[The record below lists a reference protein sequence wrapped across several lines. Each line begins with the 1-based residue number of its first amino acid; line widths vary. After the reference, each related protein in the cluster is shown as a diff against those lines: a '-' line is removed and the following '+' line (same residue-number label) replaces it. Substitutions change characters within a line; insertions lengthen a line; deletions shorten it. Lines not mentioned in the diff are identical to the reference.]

1 MVCDRGRKRRVSWAG
16 EWYQRFQLS
25 VCSSGRRREEGRDQ
39 RGGLIQSSQ
48 VEIVATN
55 SDTTIWEASSVV
67 FTWIILV
74 TISWTAALIAV
85 MLPDIAI
92 TLSFVVGK
100 NSPFWETFIFAPVA
114 WFNWLI
120 TDPPRPIIDPAIA
133 DGQRSFRRWSPSVVG
148 GSVESRR
155 AAGNSS
161 RLFVSVFD

>member
-1 MVCDRGRKRRVSWAG
+1 MIVKD
-16 EWYQRFQLS
+16 FS
-25 VCSSGRRREEGRDQ
+25 VVGGRRREEGRDQ
-39 RGGLIQSSQ
+39 GGRLIQTSRIEIGVINGEAISSK
-48 VEIVATN
+48 T
-55 SDTTIWEASSVV
+55 SSLG

-100 NSPFWETFIFAPVA
+100 NSPFCETFILAPVA

-133 DGQRSFRRWSPSVVG
+133 DGQRSFRR
-148 GSVESRR
+148 
-155 AAGNSS
+155 
-161 RLFVSVFD
+161 

>member
-1 MVCDRGRKRRVSWAG
+1 MLYSWSVLMS
-16 EWYQRFQLS
+16 ELS
-25 VCSSGRRREEGRDQ
+25 LDGVRSRAIDASVMSPRMIVKDFSVVGGRRREEGRDQ
-39 RGGLIQSSQ
+39 GGRLIQTSRIEIGVINGEAISSK
-48 VEIVATN
+48 T
-55 SDTTIWEASSVV
+55 SSLG

-100 NSPFWETFIFAPVA
+100 NSPFCETFILAPVA

-133 DGQRSFRRWSPSVVG
+133 DGQRSFRR
-148 GSVESRR
+148 
-155 AAGNSS
+155 
-161 RLFVSVFD
+161 

>member
-1 MVCDRGRKRRVSWAG
+1 MLYSWSVLMS
-16 EWYQRFQLS
+16 ELS
-25 VCSSGRRREEGRDQ
+25 LDGVRSRAIDASVMSPRMIVKDFSVVGGRRREEGRDQ
-39 RGGLIQSSQ
+39 GGRLIQTSRIEIGVINGEAISSK
-48 VEIVATN
+48 T
-55 SDTTIWEASSVV
+55 SGLG

-100 NSPFWETFIFAPVA
+100 NSPFCETFILAPVA

-133 DGQRSFRRWSPSVVG
+133 DGQRSFRR
-148 GSVESRR
+148 
-155 AAGNSS
+155 
-161 RLFVSVFD
+161 

>member
-1 MVCDRGRKRRVSWAG
+1 MLYSWSVLMS
-16 EWYQRFQLS
+16 ELS
-25 VCSSGRRREEGRDQ
+25 SDGVRSRAIDASVMSPRMIVKDFSVVGGRRREEGRDQ
-39 RGGLIQSSQ
+39 GGRLIQTSRIEIGVINGEAISSK
-48 VEIVATN
+48 T
-55 SDTTIWEASSVV
+55 SSLG

-100 NSPFWETFIFAPVA
+100 NSPFCETFILAPVA

-133 DGQRSFRRWSPSVVG
+133 DGQRSFRR
-148 GSVESRR
+148 
-155 AAGNSS
+155 
-161 RLFVSVFD
+161 